1 MASLSS
7 QSSTLFLSS
16 FLSFWFN
23 SVLQRLKITAATN
36 VKLKTEATKIEK
48 TKEKNIRSPKNL
60 ENTGVVVNISQ
71 NIDTKER
78 LDEKVER
85 IKKLVREGKYPLD
98 RDKLAEKILQFL
110 TDVG

>member
-1 MASLSS
+1 MVNPISGRYWNN
-7 QSSTLFLSS
+7 TY
-16 FLSFWFN
+16 
-23 SVLQRLKITAATN
+23 RT
-36 VKLKTEATKIEK
+36 EK

-110 TDVG
+110 TDAG